1 MARYVEL
8 RRHTDNDCD
17 ALTDEGVRAAL
28 EMGRPPTGSRTAIL
42 GGVDRQEYDAL
53 DRVARQIIDASR
65 RGLDADV
72 SNLIDSG
79 LEISPRGLAYALA
92 S

>member
-1 MARYVEL
+1 M
-8 RRHTDNDCD
+8 
-17 ALTDEGVRAAL
+17 
-28 EMGRPPTGSRTAIL
+28 

-72 SNLIDSG
+72 SNLIDPG

>member
-1 MARYVEL
+1 M
-8 RRHTDNDCD
+8 
-17 ALTDEGVRAAL
+17 
-28 EMGRPPTGSRTAIL
+28 GSRGIL

-72 SNLIDSG
+72 SDLIDSG
-79 LEISPRGLAYALA
+79 LEISPRRLA
-92 S
+92 SRWLVG

>member
-1 MARYVEL
+1 M
-8 RRHTDNDCD
+8 
-17 ALTDEGVRAAL
+17 
-28 EMGRPPTGSRTAIL
+28 PPSGSRTAIV

-65 RGLDADV
+65 GGLDADV

>member
-1 MARYVEL
+1 V
-8 RRHTDNDCD
+8 
-17 ALTDEGVRAAL
+17 
-28 EMGRPPTGSRTAIL
+28 GSRGIL

-79 LEISPRGLAYALA
+79 LEISPRGLAYAFG
-92 S
+92 